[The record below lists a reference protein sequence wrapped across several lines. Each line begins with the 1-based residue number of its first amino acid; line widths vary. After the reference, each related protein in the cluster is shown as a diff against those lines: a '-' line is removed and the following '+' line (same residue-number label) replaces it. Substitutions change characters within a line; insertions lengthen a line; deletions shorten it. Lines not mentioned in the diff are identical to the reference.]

1 MVAAVREWRSRV
13 KRNRGNDKERAVV
26 HVKEAV
32 ELEAVGQEAGKTEA
46 VVEKEI
52 A

>member
-1 MVAAVREWRSRV
+1 MVAAVWEWRSRV
-13 KRNRGNDKERAVV
+13 KRNRGNDKEREVG

-32 ELEAVGQEAGKTEA
+32 KREAMGQEAGKTEV

-52 A
+52 T